1 MAMAKPI
8 LSLLA
13 HLHAALL
20 FLPAANPAAAMY
32 YYNVVRYGARPDASA
47 DAAGAFHRAWA
58 DACRS
63 TRPATVHV
71 PPGVYLVSTATFSGP
86 CHGHV
91 AVTFAIAGTLVA
103 PSGLGG
109 RGSSGRWITFENLD
123 GLVVSG
129 GTLDGH
135 FTGLTVR
142 PQPRCVHHGKAIL
155 LTWLVAVVFAWPLQS
170 LTIANSRDV
179 VVAGVRSVDSE
190 LFHVVV
196 LQCVG
201 VTVRGVMVEAPADSP
216 NTDGIHVHRSSH
228 VAVYDARISTG
239 DDCVSIGPGNSH
251 LWIERVACGPG
262 HGIRYY
268 ALGKQEGMAVE
279 AVENV
284 TVKTTWFT
292 GTTNGLRIKTW
303 GGTKR
308 GFVRGVTFADATMAA
323 VDNPII
329 IDQRYCPGGGAAC
342 AGKSAA
348 SSSIRISDVR
358 YVGIRGTS
366 ATPVAVTFDCSR
378 SNPCSGI
385 HLQDVALTYYHG
397 RPAAARGAR
406 SASCCR
412 RAASDHQRHDSR
424 FNQMHPASYRASP
437 YQAKQA
443 AAGTVRKAAAFFV
456 WIGLKRWDA
465 KICSPNG
472 PINQTEG
479 ATCFLSHLGGVE
491 RAKPENDYKTRARAP
506 GLPLG
511 PSRVA
516 WALHYSPSLAR
527 PNQSAIKTLMGRWAC
542 ETNDSAA
549 GHRQALLPEPAG
561 KHARARVAAELPLI
575 LFRRYCPIPS
585 HSLRFGPTAPRGIGA
600 SHATLTAHMAHQP
613 PRRPA
618 LAVVDSAAQLP
629 TLKIRRIA
637 RKTLVKEE
645 EEQPNPSPLL
655 GNGGGME
662 KEPAAAV
669 ARNRKVVLRGYIDR
683 APREDDMELVD
694 GGDVALRVP
703 GDAGGGHAV
712 LVRNLYLS
720 CDPYM
725 RGRMRDFQ
733 GSYIPP
739 FKPGSHG
746 VTAPSGIHNL
756 YTLISKRVEMK
767 GFIQSDY
774 AHLFPQFVDDITK
787 HYRDG
792 KIVYVEDMSV
802 GLESGPAAFAA
813 SASNR
818 DQEFK
823 KGSTQ
828 VRVETEP
835 STSSLPEDDP
845 GSYSA
850 ASASAQQSS
859 ASTQPRRGCRWMEN
873 LF

>member
-129 GTLDGH
+129 GTLDGRGRALWACRLH
-135 FTGLTVR
+135 RTNCPT
-142 PQPRCVHHGKAIL
+142 P
-155 LTWLVAVVFAWPLQS
+155 TSS

-262 HGIRYY
+262 HGISIGS
-268 ALGKQEGMAVE
+268 LGKQEGMAVE

-397 RPAAARGAR
+397 RPAAAR
-406 SASCCR
+406 SSC
-412 RAASDHQRHDSR
+412 
-424 FNQMHPASYRASP
+424 
-437 YQAKQA
+437 
-443 AAGTVRKAAAFFV
+443 
-456 WIGLKRWDA
+456 
-465 KICSPNG
+465 
-472 PINQTEG
+472 
-479 ATCFLSHLGGVE
+479 
-491 RAKPENDYKTRARAP
+491 
-506 GLPLG
+506 
-511 PSRVA
+511 
-516 WALHYSPSLAR
+516 
-527 PNQSAIKTLMGRWAC
+527 
-542 ETNDSAA
+542 
-549 GHRQALLPEPAG
+549 
-561 KHARARVAAELPLI
+561 
-575 LFRRYCPIPS
+575 
-585 HSLRFGPTAPRGIGA
+585 
-600 SHATLTAHMAHQP
+600 
-613 PRRPA
+613 
-618 LAVVDSAAQLP
+618 
-629 TLKIRRIA
+629 
-637 RKTLVKEE
+637 
-645 EEQPNPSPLL
+645 
-655 GNGGGME
+655 
-662 KEPAAAV
+662 
-669 ARNRKVVLRGYIDR
+669 RN
-683 APREDDMELVD
+683 A
-694 GGDVALRVP
+694 
-703 GDAGGGHAV
+703 
-712 LVRNLYLS
+712 
-720 CDPYM
+720 
-725 RGRMRDFQ
+725 Q
-733 GSYIPP
+733 GSTLGLVLPP
-739 FKPGSHG
+739 SC
-746 VTAPSGIHNL
+746 L
-756 YTLISKRVEMK
+756 
-767 GFIQSDY
+767 
-774 AHLFPQFVDDITK
+774 
-787 HYRDG
+787 
-792 KIVYVEDMSV
+792 
-802 GLESGPAAFAA
+802 
-813 SASNR
+813 
-818 DQEFK
+818 
-823 KGSTQ
+823 
-828 VRVETEP
+828 
-835 STSSLPEDDP
+835 
-845 GSYSA
+845 
-850 ASASAQQSS
+850 
-859 ASTQPRRGCRWMEN
+859 
-873 LF
+873 